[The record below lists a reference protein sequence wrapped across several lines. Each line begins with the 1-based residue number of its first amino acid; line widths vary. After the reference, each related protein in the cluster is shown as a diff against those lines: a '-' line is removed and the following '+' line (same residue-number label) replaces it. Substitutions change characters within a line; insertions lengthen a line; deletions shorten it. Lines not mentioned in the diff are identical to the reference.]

1 MAGGGGE
8 RGKGQMLYRKSSL
21 IHAPAFSYG
30 FERRGEGAG
39 CVMYEQTQALHRPIP
54 PSPPPTPQQLA
65 EPVNGHVYSTRSWA
79 TALKW
84 V

>member
-1 MAGGGGE
+1 
-8 RGKGQMLYRKSSL
+8 MLYRKSSL

-54 PSPPPTPQQLA
+54 PSPSPPPHPPATRRTGQWTCIQYPQL
-65 EPVNGHVYSTRSWA
+65 GYSPQMGMIFG
-79 TALKW
+79 LL
-84 V
+84 